1 MSTVSQKVGG
11 VQYALSACDLPRNEQ
26 QVCYVKSQRIKVG
39 ESCKDPLTDQMF
51 IMMQHANLEDHF
63 GKFVRD
69 CRPSP
74 EPAFIVAR
82 DTQLDDLVR
91 FCTEPSGFCVLTVD
105 RTFNLGDF
113 DVTPT
118 AYRNLLLKT
127 VRYECNP
134 VFIGP
139 TMVHY
144 RNTFGTFLFF
154 CFFINRPL
162 TRVESCTS
170 IWNRWRKRLCHSFV
184 LLYKLS
190 SKSKATTQGTQF
202 SK

>member
-1 MSTVSQKVGG
+1 
-11 VQYALSACDLPRNEQ
+11 
-26 QVCYVKSQRIKVG
+26 
-39 ESCKDPLTDQMF
+39 
-51 IMMQHANLEDHF
+51 MMQQAKLEDHF

-74 EPAFIVAR
+74 EPAFIVAI

-105 RTFNLGDF
+105 PTFNLGDF

-127 VRYECNP
+127 VRYKNNP

-144 RNTFGTFLFF
+144 CKTFGTFLFF
-154 CFFINRPL
+154 ASLLIGLRP
-162 TRVESCTS
+162 
-170 IWNRWRKRLCHSFV
+170 
-184 LLYKLS
+184 KLRAVQAFRTDDLS
-190 SKSKATTQGTQF
+190 
-202 SK
+202 